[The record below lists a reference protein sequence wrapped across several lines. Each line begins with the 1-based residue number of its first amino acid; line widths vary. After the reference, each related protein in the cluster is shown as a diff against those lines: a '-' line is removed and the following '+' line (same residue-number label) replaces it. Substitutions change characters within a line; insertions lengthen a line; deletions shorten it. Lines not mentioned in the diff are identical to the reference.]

1 MIYFDNSATTPVC
14 KTAADEMMQIL
25 TDNFGNPSSRHEAGL
40 RAFQALKLA
49 RSRVAKAIGCVPDE
63 LYFTPSGTVANN
75 TALFGAAKMMRHFG
89 NRIITTS
96 LEHPSVSEP
105 LKALEQNG
113 FEVIRLP
120 ADRSGKLSLSALRGA
135 LNAKTILLSMM
146 LVNNEIGV
154 INPIA
159 EASKIVRSVCPRA
172 IIHCDAVQGFG
183 KIKVSPSLLGVDLL
197 TVSAHKIHG
206 PKGAGALYIKQGLHL
221 PPYILGGG
229 QENGMISGTEAMPA
243 IVGFGAA
250 AAALPADLR
259 TTYENVQFL
268 RNRLVKKVSQTSFV
282 AVNSPADA
290 IPYVLN
296 LSVPGVPS
304 EVMINALSDQGICVS
319 AGSACKKGHRSEV
332 LKAIGMDTK
341 RIDSAIRISFSRFT
355 TENEI
360 DRFADVFLACAS
372 RFLR

>member
-268 RNRLVKKVSQTSFV
+268 RNCLVKKVSQTSFV

>member
-113 FEVIRLP
+113 FELIRLP